1 MTVKALKKK
10 NKMSG
15 PFKLKSGNSPLFKN
29 LGSSPVRNDKFADK
43 KTESKKADERNARDD
58 TYASSLKPGDGRPEA
73 TGEPKSNVAIGTEK
87 VSSDSPGP
95 GWTKTKGTNIW
106 TYNG

>member
-43 KTESKKADERNARDD
+43 KTESNLDVQRIKHNERN
-58 TYASSLKPGDGRPEA
+58 
-73 TGEPKSNVAIGTEK
+73 N
-87 VSSDSPGP
+87 
-95 GWTKTKGTNIW
+95 
-106 TYNG
+106 